1 MHVLITGA
9 TGFLGGRILK
19 EFSEYKELTKI
30 TATGRILA
38 SENRIQKGH
47 IQYVLGDL
55 TDGLFVQSLFSDA
68 VDIVVN
74 CASLSSP
81 WGSYKDF
88 YTANCTTQ
96 KHLISVSIKANV
108 KRFIYISSPSIYFNF
123 KHVFNLNE
131 DSPLPKVLVN
141 QYAVTKLEA
150 ESYLKDSGLSYVT
163 LRPRAL
169 IGEGDTV
176 IMPRLIRSFKE
187 GRLKI
192 MGDGENIVDLTS
204 VRNMVQAV
212 WLAINTSEE
221 NCSQAYN
228 ITNSEPVNLWKSINT
243 VLTLTGYGKIEKK
256 VPYAVLYMIATLME
270 WKSRLLKTNEP
281 ILTRYSVGILSKSCT
296 FDVQKAKS
304 RLGYN
309 PIQSTHEAIVEFAEW
324 HNKNRHD

>member
-1 MHVLITGA
+1 MYLLITGA
-9 TGFLGGRILK
+9 TGFLGGRLVR
-19 EFSEYKELTKI
+19 EFANYPQVKRI
-30 TATGRILA
+30 TATGRTLR
-38 SENRIQKGH
+38 SNNRVHNSH
-47 IQYVLGDL
+47 ITYILGDL
-55 TDGLFVQSLFSDA
+55 TDGLFVKSLFSDT
-68 VDIVVN
+68 VDIVIN

-81 WGSYKDF
+81 WGTYEDF

-96 KHLISVSIKANV
+96 KYLIAESQKANV

-123 KHVFNLNE
+123 KDVFNLNE
-131 DSPLPKVLVN
+131 ESPLPKVLVN

-150 ESYLKDSGLSYVT
+150 ESFLKDSGLSYVT

-192 MGDGENIVDLTS
+192 MGNGENIVDLTS

-212 WLAINTSEE
+212 WLAINTTEE
-221 NCSQAYN
+221 NCGEAYN

-256 VPYAVLYMIATLME
+256 VPYAVLYIIATLME
-270 WKSRLLKTNEP
+270 WKSILLKTNEP

-309 PIQSTHEAIVEFAEW
+309 PMQSTHEAIVEFAEW
-324 HNKNRHD
+324 HNKNRND